1 MRSYSLTVEKAEVS
15 MESNEIKVRIL
26 QSKDRELTAI
36 KEKQMQDVI
45 IQQEQKEQAQL
56 QALLAVENYKL
67 EQEEKED

>member
-1 MRSYSLTVEKAEVS
+1 MEVS

-36 KEKQMQDVI
+36 KEKQLQNTI
-45 IQQEQKEQAQL
+45 IQQEQKEQSRL
-56 QALLAVENYKL
+56 EALLAVENYKL

>member
-1 MRSYSLTVEKAEVS
+1 MEVS

-67 EQEEKED
+67 EQEENED

>member
-1 MRSYSLTVEKAEVS
+1 

-36 KEKQMQDVI
+36 KEKQLQNTI
-45 IQQEQKEQAQL
+45 IQQEQKEQSRL
-56 QALLAVENYKL
+56 EALLAVENYKL

>member
-1 MRSYSLTVEKAEVS
+1 MEVS

-26 QSKDRELTAI
+26 QSKDRELKAI

>member
-1 MRSYSLTVEKAEVS
+1 MHSYSLPVEKVEVS